1 MEEKRYINIDNM
13 AARLYQVLK
22 DARESMID
30 DENKFFIMESFS
42 DELLEEESYE
52 MAWRFNSNM
61 KEYLHNP
68 DHRLCGNFNNIDYDY
83 PYHIYGKVT
92 YDVPLVNAMIARL
105 DDNEDSKL
113 ANEDRNF
120 LVDWLF
126 ETFGTW
132 GISYNFQDEISETLY
147 VEFENQ

>member
-30 DENKFFIMESFS
+30 DENKVFIMESFS

-61 KEYLHNP
+61 KEYLHKP

-92 YDVPLVNAMIARL
+92 YDAPLVNAMIARL
-105 DDNEDSKL
+105 DDNEDSKQ

-120 LVDWLF
+120 LDDWLF

>member
-1 MEEKRYINIDNM
+1 
-13 AARLYQVLK
+13 
-22 DARESMID
+22 
-30 DENKFFIMESFS
+30 
-42 DELLEEESYE
+42 
-52 MAWRFNSNM
+52 
-61 KEYLHNP
+61 
-68 DHRLCGNFNNIDYDY
+68 
-83 PYHIYGKVT
+83 
-92 YDVPLVNAMIARL
+92 MIARL

-132 GISYNFQDEISETLY
+132 GISYNFQNEISETLY